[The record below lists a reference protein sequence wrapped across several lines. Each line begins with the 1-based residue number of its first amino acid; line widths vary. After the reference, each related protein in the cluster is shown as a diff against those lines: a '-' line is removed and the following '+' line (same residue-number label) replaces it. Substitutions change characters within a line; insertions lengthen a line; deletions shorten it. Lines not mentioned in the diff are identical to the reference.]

1 MALQQE
7 EFNRLLMKVIETSSP
22 DLHLQVGQ
30 PPIVRLKNGSISSE
44 ADFPVI
50 TLEDMDAVINWVT
63 NEEQR
68 RRFKEHWEFDF
79 SYSIDDKGRFRVNVF
94 QEKNGPSLAFRVISE
109 RIPTLQELGL
119 GPEVERLLMLRHGLI
134 LVTGPT
140 GMGKST
146 TLAAMVDYINENR
159 NAHII
164 TIEDPIEYVYK
175 NKNSL
180 ITQREVNVHTHSFAN
195 AIRAALRQ
203 DPDVVLVGEM
213 RDLETIAAAVT
224 MAETGHLVFSTL
236 HTPDAAQTVDRIID
250 VFPPYQQQQIRTQV
264 GNTLKGVVSQV
275 LLPRTDGEGR
285 VAGREI
291 MISNDG
297 IRNCIMQGQV
307 HQIYSM
313 IQIGQQEG
321 MVLMD
326 QSLEALVRAGLVSK
340 DDALSK
346 ATDIESLMHK
356 LSDIR

>member
-1 MALQQE
+1 MVEAD
-7 EFNRLLMKVIETSSP
+7 FKKLLLDIVESGSP

-30 PPIVRLKNGSISSE
+30 PPVVRLKNGSITFVDKM
-44 ADFPVI
+44 APL
-50 TLEDMDAVINWVT
+50 TKEDVTDVINIIT

-68 RRFKEHWEFDF
+68 MRFKEHWEFDF

-94 QEKNGPSLAFRVISE
+94 QEKNGPSLAFRVIAE
-109 RIPTLQELGL
+109 QIPTLAELGL
-119 GPEVERLLMLRHGLI
+119 GLEVERLLMLRHGLI

-146 TLAAMVDYINENR
+146 TLAAMVDYVNQNR

-213 RDLETIAAAVT
+213 RDLETIAAAIT
-224 MAETGHLVFSTL
+224 LAETGHLVFSTL
-236 HTPDAAQTVDRIID
+236 HTQDAAQTVDRIID

-264 GNTLKGVVSQV
+264 GNTLKAVISQV
-275 LLPRTDGEGR
+275 LLPRVDGTGR
-285 VAGREI
+285 VAAREI
-291 MISNDG
+291 MITNDA

-321 MVLMD
+321 MVLLD
-326 QSLEALVRAGLVSK
+326 QSLEKLVRQGLISK
-340 DDALSK
+340 EDALSK
-346 ATDIESLMHK
+346 ATDIDSLIAK
-356 LSDIR
+356 LND

>member
-1 MALQQE
+1 MLE
-7 EFNRLLMKVIETSSP
+7 TDFKNLLLEVIETSSP
-22 DLHLQVGQ
+22 DLHFQIGQ
-30 PPIVRLKNGSISSE
+30 SPIVRLKTGSISSVE
-44 ADFPVI
+44 KYPILTPQDLDDIIGFI
-50 TLEDMDAVINWVT
+50 T

-79 SYSIDDKGRFRVNVF
+79 SYSVDGKGRFRVNVF
-94 QEKNGPSLAFRVISE
+94 QEKNGPSLAFRSISQH
-109 RIPTLQELGL
+109 IPTMAEIGLAGQEI
-119 GPEVERLLMLRHGLI
+119 ERLLMMRHGLI

-146 TLAAMVDYINENR
+146 TLAAMVDYINQNR
-159 NAHII
+159 NGHII

-224 MAETGHLVFSTL
+224 LAETGHLVFSTL

-250 VFPPYQQQQIRTQV
+250 VFPTTQQQQIRTQV
-264 GNTLKGVVSQV
+264 GTTLRAVISQA
-275 LLPRTDGEGR
+275 LLPRLDGQGR
-285 VAGREI
+285 VAAREI
-291 MISNDG
+291 MITNDG
-297 IRNCIMQGQV
+297 IRNCIVQGQTK
-307 HQIYSM
+307 QIYSM

-321 MVLMD
+321 MVLLD
-326 QSLEALVRAGLVSK
+326 QSLEKLVRQGLVSK

-346 ATDIESLMHK
+346 ATDIESLLMR
-356 LSDIR
+356 LSDV

>member
-1 MALQQE
+1 MVEAD
-7 EFNRLLMKVIETSSP
+7 FKNLLVEMIDSSSP
-22 DLHLQVGQ
+22 DLHFQVGQ
-30 PPIVRLKNGSISSE
+30 SPVVRLKNGNITSLDKYPALTKQDIN
-44 ADFPVI
+44 DII
-50 TLEDMDAVINWVT
+50 TLIT

-68 RRFKEHWEFDF
+68 KRFQEHWEFDF
-79 SYSIDDKGRFRVNVF
+79 SYAVDSKGRFRVNIF
-94 QEKNGPSLAFRVISE
+94 QEKNGPSIAFRAISQH
-109 RIPTLQELGL
+109 IPTLEELGL
-119 GPEVERLLMLRHGLI
+119 GGPTIERLLMMRHGLI

-146 TLAAMVDYINENR
+146 TLAAMVDYVNQNR

-164 TIEDPIEYVYK
+164 TIEDPIEYVYQ

-180 ITQREVNVHTHSFAN
+180 VTQREVNVHTHSFGN

-213 RDLETIAAAVT
+213 RDLETISAAVT
-224 MAETGHLVFSTL
+224 LAETGHLVFSTL

-250 VFPPYQQQQIRTQV
+250 VFPTTQQQQIRTQV
-264 GNTLKGVVSQV
+264 GTTLKAVISQA
-275 LLPRTDGEGR
+275 LLPRADGQGR
-285 VAGREI
+285 VAAREI

-321 MVLMD
+321 MMLLD
-326 QSLEALVRAGLVSK
+326 QSLERLVREGIISK
-340 DDALSK
+340 DDAFSK
-346 ATDIESLMHK
+346 ATDIESML
-356 LSDIR
+356 IRLKDF